1 MSQVPVVV
9 AVGLVEEHG
18 FSKVTQPSIELVE
31 GLGVAGDCH
40 SGLTVQQLY
49 RKKIRPAPP
58 NLRQVHVMHAELFDE
73 VLEAGHTVLPQQLG
87 ENITTRNLDL
97 LNLPTGT
104 LLRLGDQAVVE
115 VTGLRHPCY
124 KIENFQ
130 AGLESKML
138 ARDDKGKLVRKS
150 GIMGIVKVGGR
161 VDTGAHIRV
170 QFPDEPHRRMR
181 AV

>member
-1 MSQVPVVV
+1 MQSEPVVV
-9 AVGLVEEHG
+9 AVGLLQEHG
-18 FSKVTQPSIELVE
+18 FSKVTQPSIDLVE

-40 SGLTVQQLY
+40 SGVTVQQPY

-58 NLRQVHVMHAELFDE
+58 NLRQVHLIHAELFDE

-104 LLRLGDQAVVE
+104 LLRLGEHAVVE
-115 VTGLRHPCY
+115 VTGLRHPCF
-124 KIENFQ
+124 KIDNFQ
-130 AGLESKML
+130 AGLEAKML

-150 GIMGIVKVGGR
+150 GIMGIVKTGGR
-161 VDTGAHIRV
+161 VDVGV
-170 QFPDEPHRRMR
+170 QIGVQLPNEPHRRMR